1 MKYVVVIDL
10 DGEEKG
16 LVINALTLFRNK
28 LIREEIDTSSV
39 DALLLKLLDA
49 PQKKKMFHKLFGE
62 AR

>member
-10 DGEEKG
+10 DSEEKG

-28 LIREEIDTSSV
+28 LIREDIDTSSV
-39 DALLLKLLDA
+39 DALLLKILDA
-49 PQKKKMFHKLFGE
+49 PEKKRMFPKLFGE